1 MANQVI
7 FKTGQVIF
15 REGDEPIA
23 LYVIRSGKVRITR
36 GEVVLDELGRNAF
49 FGEMSLIDE
58 APRSATATAAEE
70 TECVEISGA
79 DFQKRLHNLDPVMQ
93 GIFRVMVERM
103 RRLDRTLAGDDAQR
117 Y

>member
-1 MANQVI
+1 MANQVV
-7 FKTGQVIF
+7 FKAGQVIF

-23 LYVIRSGKVRITR
+23 LYVIRAGKVRITR
-36 GEVVLDELGRNAF
+36 GDVVLDELGRNAF

-58 APRSATATAAEE
+58 APRSATATALEE
-70 TECVEISGA
+70 TECIEINGP

-103 RRLDRTLAGDDAQR
+103 RRLDRTVAGDDTER